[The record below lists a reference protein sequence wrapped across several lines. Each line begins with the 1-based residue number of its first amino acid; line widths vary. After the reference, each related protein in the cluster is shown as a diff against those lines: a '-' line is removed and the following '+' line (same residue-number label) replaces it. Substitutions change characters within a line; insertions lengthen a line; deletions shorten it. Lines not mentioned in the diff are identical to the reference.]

1 MTEPD
6 YTDPAVLTNLA
17 GDWTIPL
24 GGYAT
29 LQWDYD
35 RVNEKML
42 RLYVQGKQ
50 RQWDADGVL
59 DWEREPDP
67 ANPTGIPDQFVS
79 IAGSALWD
87 RLPPEERALA
97 RRHAAGWLYSQFL
110 HSEQF
115 ALVGV
120 GRVCAAASDLE
131 SKMFAATQLMD
142 EARHVEA
149 FNRYIKTKIMLRYPY
164 APALRS
170 LLEQVISEAR
180 WDFGVLAGHVMVENM
195 ALVTHAQHRERMG
208 DPLARALSAYVAR
221 DEARHVA
228 FGRLL
233 LRQYYP
239 QLTQRE
245 LREREA
251 FVLEGCWALK
261 SRYVDDDVWI
271 TLGFG
276 EQAIAAARRSPVSRE
291 FRRRLFMRLVPG
303 LKEVGLFGPRIQE
316 GLAKLGV
323 LGFGDFDEESL
334 RKLDEHAV
342 DKLAAADIAGRRED
356 IAATAEL
363 GAGQVADAPSAMP
376 R

>member
-24 GGYAT
+24 GGYAV

-50 RQWDADGVL
+50 RQWDADGLL

-87 RLPPEERALA
+87 RLSPDQRDLA
-97 RRHAAGWLYSQFL
+97 RQHAAAWLYSQFL

-149 FNRYIKTKIMLRYPY
+149 FNRYIKTTVKTRYPY
-164 APALRS
+164 APALQS
-170 LLEQVISEAR
+170 LLEQVISESR

-271 TLGFG
+271 ALGFG
-276 EQAIAAARRSPVSRE
+276 EQATAAARRSPVSRE

-323 LGFGDFDEESL
+323 LGFADFDEESL
-334 RKLDEHAV
+334 RNVDEHAV
-342 DKLAAADIAGRRED
+342 DKLTAADIARRGED

-363 GAGQVADAPSAMP
+363 GAGQVADAPSAM
-376 R
+376 RR

>member
-6 YTDPAVLTNLA
+6 YTDPAVLTDLA

-29 LQWDYD
+29 MQWDYD
-35 RVNEKML
+35 QVNEKML

-50 RQWDADGVL
+50 RQWDADGL
-59 DWEREPDP
+59 LEWEREPDP
-67 ANPTGIPDQFVS
+67 ANPTGIPDQFIS

-87 RLPPEERALA
+87 RLPPDERDLA
-97 RRHAAGWLYSQFL
+97 RQHAAAWLYSQFL

-149 FNRYIKTKIMLRYPY
+149 FNRYIKTTITVRYPY

-170 LLEQVISEAR
+170 LLEQVISESR

-239 QLTQRE
+239 QLTQQE
-245 LREREA
+245 LQEREA

-261 SRYVDDDVWI
+261 SRYVDDDVWT

-276 EQAIAAARRSPVSRE
+276 EEAIAAARRSPMSRE

-316 GLAKLGV
+316 GLAKMGV
-323 LGFGDFDEESL
+323 LGFADFDEESL
-334 RKLDEHAV
+334 RKLDEHGV
-342 DKLAAADIAGRRED
+342 DKLADADIARRRED
-356 IAATAEL
+356 IAATAAL
-363 GAGQVADAPSAMP
+363 GAGQVADAPSAMT